1 MPEEKCLPNKIPIF
15 GLKLH
20 RPPFLLDYLQHPHV
34 ELEVQEVGVF
44 LSFLH
49 LDIQIKYRLPAQV

>member
-20 RPPFLLDYLQHPHV
+20 RPPFLLDYLQHPDV

-44 LSFLH
+44 LG